1 MKFIRLKE
9 KCSDRAYNINPEIIK
24 IFHAY
29 GPSLELTRV
38 FFKDGEFLDFKISEY
53 DLIKMLEDK
62 KFDERE
68 FAQLRHD

>member
-1 MKFIRLKE
+1 
-9 KCSDRAYNINPEIIK
+9 
-24 IFHAY
+24 
-29 GPSLELTRV
+29 V